1 MAARTLVKQVAAA
14 VDRLVP
20 PPDGIVVLIYHRV
33 GGGSASEVDLDVDV
47 FSEQMAHL
55 AERHRVFSLDDA
67 VEALVSGDPV
77 GGVVVTFDDGTTD
90 FAEHVVPI
98 LVDHRVPATLYV
110 ATRFVD
116 EQEEFP
122 WGAPPITWAALRDAA
137 STGLITIGSHTHAHW
152 LMDRLEPTMIAEDLD
167 RSIDLIG
174 EHVGTRPEHFA
185 YPKALPGSP
194 EAEIAVR
201 RRFRSAAL
209 AANRVNRPGRTDLHR
224 IWRTPVQRADG
235 NGFFAA
241 KAAGGLRLE
250 GELRS
255 IVSRVKYR
263 GMSR

>member
-1 MAARTLVKQVAAA
+1 MAARALVKQVAAGF
-14 VDRLVP
+14 DRLVP
-20 PPDGIVVLIYHRV
+20 PPEGVVVLIYHRV
-33 GGGSASEVDLDVDV
+33 GGGSPSEVDLDVGV
-47 FSEQMAHL
+47 FAEQMAHL
-55 AERHRVFSLDDA
+55 VEHHRVLSLDDA
-67 VEALVSGDPV
+67 VEALASGDPV

-90 FAEHVVPI
+90 FADHVVPV
-98 LVDHRVPATLYV
+98 LVEHRVPATLYV
-110 ATRFVD
+110 ATKFVD

-122 WGAPPITWAALRDAA
+122 WGAPPITWSALRDAT
-137 STGLITIGSHTHAHW
+137 STGLVTIGSHTHAHW
-152 LMDRLEPTMIAEDLD
+152 LMDRLEPAMIADDLH

-174 EHVGTRPEHFA
+174 EHLGSRPEHFA

-235 NGFFAA
+235 PRFFAA
-241 KAAGGLRLE
+241 KAAGGMRLE

-255 IVSRVKYR
+255 IVSKAKYR